1 MSQLTDYWLQQ
12 QMQDIYDEAGDERDL
27 PPNKQAEYA
36 ERQFE
41 AADMRRKESREEAYE
56 QVERLAVHF
65 ELF

>member
-1 MSQLTDYWLQQ
+1 MSHLSEYWLHQN
-12 QMQDIYDEAGDERDL
+12 MLDVCDERDL

-56 QVERLAVHF
+56 QVERLAVNF
-65 ELF
+65 EI